1 MSDRIPKLNK
11 LIKQHLAGIMQRN
24 LSIKPGVFLTISK
37 VDTTPDLRYARI
49 SVSVFPDSETN
60 YAIKTLKKESYVL
73 QGVLNK
79 KLSMRPLPRLTFV
92 ADMTEAKAD
101 VIEKIL
107 KDI

>member
-11 LIKQHLAGIMQRN
+11 LIKQHLGEIMLRT
-24 LSIKPGVFLTISK
+24 LSLKPGIFLTISK

-49 SVSVFPDSETN
+49 SVSVFPESETN
-60 YAIKTLKKESYVL
+60 YAMKTLKKESYPL
-73 QGVLNK
+73 QGELNR
-79 KLSMRPLPRLTFV
+79 KLKMRPLPRLTFL

>member
-1 MSDRIPKLNK
+1 MSDRIPKLNE
-11 LIKQHLAGIMQRN
+11 LIKRHLGEILMRN
-24 LSIKPGVFLTISK
+24 LSLKPGVFLTIAK

-60 YAIKTLKKESYVL
+60 YAMKTLKKESYIL
-73 QGVLNK
+73 QGQLNK
-79 KLSMRPLPRLTFV
+79 KLQMRPLPRLTFV

>member
-11 LIKQHLAGIMQRN
+11 LIKQHLGEIMIRT
-24 LSIKPGVFLTISK
+24 LSLKPGIFLTISK
-37 VDTTPDLRYARI
+37 VDTTSDLRYARI
-49 SVSVFPDSETN
+49 SVSVFPEKETD
-60 YAIKTLKKESYVL
+60 YAMKTLKKEAYSL
-73 QGVLNK
+73 QGELNR
-79 KLSMRPLPRLTFV
+79 KLQMRPLPRLTFL